1 MGNRVK
7 NLIYFA
13 TVIFAL
19 SAVFAACKKEKEKDV
34 PVTGDISV
42 TDVTL
47 NTTTLTF
54 SIGSTATL
62 VATVHPESATN
73 KAVSWSSDNADV
85 ATVNDGTVTA
95 KAEGTAIITVI
106 TLDGNKSA
114 TCAVTVNDGTV
125 AVTGVTLNRTTLMLS
140 VDGTTTL
147 VATVQPEDATNKAV
161 SWSSDNADVATVDDG
176 TVIAKAEGTATI
188 TVTTLDGNKS
198 ATCALT
204 VNTLHPGE
212 PEMVFVEGGTF
223 TMGCT
228 AEQGDDCEDGE
239 YPAHQV
245 TLSSFRIGKYPV
257 TQAEW
262 KAVMESN
269 PSFFTG
275 DNLPVETVSWNDVQA
290 FIAGLNEVTGKKYR
304 LPTEAEWEYAARGG
318 NNSQGY
324 KYSGS
329 NDIDEVAWYAGDNG
343 THPVGRKMPNELEIY
358 DMSGNVQEWCNDWYG
373 AYSNAP
379 QTNPQGPATG
389 SKRVLR
395 GGSWD
400 AGAGY
405 CRVSNRYTYPPGYS
419 DNDRGLRLV
428 LP

>member
-7 NLIYFA
+7 NLICLA
-13 TVIFAL
+13 TVIFTL
-19 SAVFAACKKEKEKDV
+19 SALFVACKKEKDAPVISDV
-34 PVTGDISV
+34 SVTG
-42 TDVTL
+42 VTL
-47 NTTTLTF
+47 NRTTLTLAVD
-54 SIGSTATL
+54 GTATL
-62 VATVHPESATN
+62 VATVQPESATN

-85 ATVNDGTVTA
+85 ATVDNGTVTA
-95 KAEGTAIITVI
+95 KAEGTATITVT

-125 AVTGVTLNRTTLMLS
+125 AVTGVTLDRTTLMLS
-140 VDGTTTL
+140 VDGTATL
-147 VATVQPEDATNKAV
+147 VATVQPEDATNQAV
-161 SWSSDNADVATVDDG
+161 SWTSDNADVATVDANG

-188 TVTTLDGNKS
+188 TVTTLDGAKS

-245 TLSSFRIGKYPV
+245 TLSSFNIGKYPV
-257 TQAEW
+257 TQAQW

-275 DNLPVETVSWNDVQA
+275 DNRPVETVSWSDAQT
-290 FIAGLNEVTGKKYR
+290 FIAKLNEVTGKNYR

-318 NNSQGY
+318 NKSQGY

-329 NDIDEVAWYAGDNG
+329 DGIDEVAWYAGNNG
-343 THPVGRKMPNELEIY
+343 THPVGRKIPNELEIY
-358 DMSGNVQEWCNDWYG
+358 DMSGNVLEWCNDWYG
-373 AYSNAP
+373 EYSNAP

-389 SKRVLR
+389 SRCVLR

-400 AGAGY
+400 AAAGY